1 MPQTAGMSRPT
12 DGTDVLG
19 RATGAHGEVLL
30 RRRTTDDGAEHLE
43 LVVDGV
49 FAMDDVDTSTERLL
63 ATEALRRCTRD
74 GLEVLVGGLGLGWTA
89 ATVLADRRVAGVDVV
104 ELQPALV
111 GWAARGLLP
120 SLAGVSDR
128 RLRLRVGDVA
138 AALRSGAGRWD
149 AVLLDV
155 DNGPGF
161 LVHESNGTLYRPAG
175 LATALA
181 ALRPGGVLA
190 IWSSA
195 PAPELLAGLAG
206 LPGATDAE
214 QVVLP
219 VERDGH
225 RYEYAVVLARRA
237 GQRPGGSPGVS

>member
-1 MPQTAGMSRPT
+1 VTGELAT
-12 DGTDVLG
+12 TEELG
-19 RATGAHGEVLL
+19 RAAGAHGEVLL
-30 RRRTTDDGAEHLE
+30 RRRRSQDGAQHLE

-63 ATEALRRCTRD
+63 ATEALSRCPGD
-74 GLEVLVGGLGLGWTA
+74 GLQVLVGGLGLGWTA
-89 ATVLADRRVAGVDVV
+89 ATVLADPRVAGVDVV

-138 AALRSGAGRWD
+138 TAAAAGPGRWD

-161 LVHESNGTLYRPAG
+161 LVHESNAPLYRPAG

-190 IWSSA
+190 IWSSD
-195 PAPELLAGLAG
+195 PAPELLADLAAV
-206 LPGATDAE
+206 PGATGAE
-214 QVVLP
+214 QVLLP
-219 VERDGH
+219 VRRDGR

-237 GQRPGGSPGVS
+237 DQPSAGSPGRS